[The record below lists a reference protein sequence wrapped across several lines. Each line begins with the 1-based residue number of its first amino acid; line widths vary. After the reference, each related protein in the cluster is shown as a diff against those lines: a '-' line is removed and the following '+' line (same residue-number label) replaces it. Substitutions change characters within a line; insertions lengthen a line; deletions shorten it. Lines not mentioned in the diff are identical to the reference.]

1 MKKSVC
7 CALALLAMSVCV
19 FCVSCDTPKESKP
32 ETTNTEK
39 VQKEDST
46 PQQELIPES
55 SPEQNSDSVVSPE
68 VTSTSVTITETVS
81 GSQADW
87 ETSFQKGNE
96 CVDKGNIRLA
106 TFYYVNALGKAPG
119 NMTVI
124 QKYREVIKNAIDKST
139 NVEEKFGYYTALES
153 FLQNQIST
161 VSTDKVELVSQW
173 LDELASNRDKL
184 ENDVVADTVP
194 EVSEDIEN
202 ESSDNPFDE
211 LISALNDQEMNVR
224 QSLKKGINDSVY
236 LDVASYQLQECE
248 QIIRSIITLAAQQDN
263 DKQELVSKSYKEL
276 KSLSEEV
283 VNQKSKVLWDAF
295 YTEHENFVKEFN
307 GLSFASDYPST
318 YGDKEGNMEKRL
330 KLIQKEM
337 AKLQALLPKLSEKY
351 VGDMSIDYSKDSFT
365 AQNASA
371 LIQQMQLW
379 LKESSEKQMQ
389 LYNKWAVNKIRIA
402 NDEAYKA
409 VGWVANGKGGR
420 ETIANALI
428 DNLGPID
435 TRFLTSEV
443 NRCYH
448 EVLDKYLKSNQLN
461 PVKGADSWTEQGN
474 MGHTLLKMFDMSKV
488 QPTQF

>member
-295 YTEHENFVKEFN
+295 YTEHEKFVKEFN
-307 GLSFASDYPST
+307 SLSFASDYPSS
-318 YGDKEGNMEKRL
+318 YGDGNMEKRL

-337 AKLQALLPKLSEKY
+337 AKIQALLPKLSEKY
-351 VGDMSIDYSKDSFT
+351 VGDMSVDYGKSSYSD
-365 AQNASA
+365 QNASS

-379 LKESSEKQMQ
+379 LNESSEKQMQ
-389 LYNKWAVNKIRIA
+389 LYNKWAIERIKTA
-402 NDEAYKA
+402 NNEAYKNT
-409 VGWVANGKGGR
+409 GNLANGEKGR
-420 ETIANALI
+420 VAIAKTLI

-435 TRFLTSEV
+435 QRFLTSEV
-443 NRCYH
+443 NRCYQ
-448 EVLDKYLKSNQLN
+448 EVLNKYLASNQLN
-461 PVKGADSWTEQGN
+461 PVKNESSWIESGN
-474 MGHTLLKMFDMSKV
+474 MGHTLLKMHEQTKTKLS
-488 QPTQF
+488 QF